1 MKVTY
6 MMQWNL
12 SYQRQVAR
20 DWFAT
25 VNYLGNASRHIW
37 GSIDVNYAVPIADAT
52 TGNTN
57 NRRLTYLANPTT
69 GQYYGDIQQ
78 TDDGANSEY
87 NALLVKVDH
96 RFARHF
102 SVGTTYTWSHC
113 VSSWDFAGELAGTI
127 YQNPLN
133 RAQGERGNCGYDR
146 GRSGAVLYAG
156 MRTAAAKR

>member
-1 MKVTY
+1 

-37 GSIDVNYAVPIADAT
+37 GSIDVNYAVQRNSPISCKLPP
-52 TGNTN
+52 
-57 NRRLTYLANPTT
+57 REP
-69 GQYYGDIQQ
+69 
-78 TDDGANSEY
+78 
-87 NALLVKVDH
+87 
-96 RFARHF
+96 FAA
-102 SVGTTYTWSHC
+102 
-113 VSSWDFAGELAGTI
+113 FAGGAGVLPRET
-127 YQNPLN
+127 
-133 RAQGERGNCGYDR
+133 RHR